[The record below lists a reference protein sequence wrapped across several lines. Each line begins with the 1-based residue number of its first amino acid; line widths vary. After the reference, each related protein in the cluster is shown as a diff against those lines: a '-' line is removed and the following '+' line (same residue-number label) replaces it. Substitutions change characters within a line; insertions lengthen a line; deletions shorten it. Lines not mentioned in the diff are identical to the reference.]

1 VNRRRRAALLIG
13 LAVVLGALAATDV
26 ARRER
31 ALART
36 VGPSVPVVVARTSL
50 AVGRPVRVEDLAVRH
65 VPGRYAPAERIAVP
79 GEAAG
84 LRPRVAVPAGGD
96 VVLPLLDTDG
106 GPRLRPGERIAD
118 IVAIG
123 DRRLVQPG
131 TRVDL
136 LVTRDDDGG
145 GGAGS
150 TKLALEDAEVLSTD
164 DAPSDG
170 GEGTGGR
177 IAIALR
183 VSVKQA
189 VYLAAA
195 QKFATELRVL
205 PRAADDDDRG
215 ASGTTAGASLEG
227 VR

>member
-13 LAVVLGALAATDV
+13 LGVVLGALAAADV

-36 VGPSVPVVVARTSL
+36 VGPSVPVVVARKSL
-50 AVGRPVRVEDLAVRH
+50 PVGRPVRVEDLAVRH

-79 GEAAG
+79 GQAAG

-96 VVLPLLDTDG
+96 VVLPLLDTGG

-136 LVTRDDDGG
+136 LVTRDDDSGT
-145 GGAGS
+145 GS
-150 TKLALEDAEVLSTD
+150 TKLALEDAEVLSTG
-164 DAPSDG
+164 DAPADG

-195 QKFATELRVL
+195 QNFASELRVL

>member
-13 LAVVLGALAATDV
+13 LALVLGALAAADV

-31 ALART
+31 ALADT
-36 VGPSVPVVVARTSL
+36 VGPSVPVVVARKSL
-50 AVGRPVRVEDLAVRH
+50 PVGQPVRVEDLAVRH

-123 DRRLVQPG
+123 DGRLVRPG

-136 LVTRDDDGG
+136 LVTRDDD

-164 DAPSDG
+164 DAPAEG

-177 IAIALR
+177 LAIALR

-195 QKFATELRVL
+195 QNFASELRVL

>member
-13 LAVVLGALAATDV
+13 LALVLGALAAADV

-36 VGPSVPVVVARTSL
+36 VGPSVPVVVARKSL
-50 AVGRPVRVEDLAVRH
+50 PVGRPVRVEDLAVRH

-79 GEAAG
+79 GEVAG

-96 VVLPLLDTDG
+96 VVLPLLDTGG

-145 GGAGS
+145 GSGS
-150 TKLALEDAEVLSTD
+150 TKLALEDAEVLTAA
-164 DAPSDG
+164 DAPADG
-170 GEGTGGR
+170 AEGTGGR

-195 QKFATELRVL
+195 QNFASELRVL

>member
-13 LAVVLGALAATDV
+13 LALVLGALAAADV

-31 ALART
+31 TLVQT
-36 VGPSVPVVVARTSL
+36 VGPSVPVVVARKSL
-50 AVGRPVRVEDLAVRH
+50 PVGRPVRVEDLAVRH

-84 LRPRVAVPAGGD
+84 LRPRVVVPAGGD
-96 VVLPLLDTDG
+96 VVLPLLDTGG

-145 GGAGS
+145 DGS
-150 TKLALEDAEVLSTD
+150 TKLALENAEVLSAS
-164 DAPSDG
+164 DAPADG

-177 IAIALR
+177 LAVALR

-195 QKFATELRVL
+195 QNFASELRVL
-205 PRAADDDDRG
+205 PRAADDDGRG

>member
-1 VNRRRRAALLIG
+1 MNRRRRAALLIG
-13 LAVVLGALAATDV
+13 LALVLGALAAADV

-31 ALART
+31 ALADT
-36 VGPSVPVVVARTSL
+36 VGPSVPVVVARKSL
-50 AVGRPVRVEDLAVRH
+50 PVGQPVRVEDLAVRH

-123 DRRLVQPG
+123 DGRLVRPG

-136 LVTRDDDGG
+136 LVTRDDD

-164 DAPSDG
+164 DAPAEG
-170 GEGTGGR
+170 GGGTGGR
-177 IAIALR
+177 LAIALR

-195 QKFATELRVL
+195 QNFASELRVL